1 MFLGRDKK
9 FFLASALLAGSM
21 VGVGIFGL
29 PYAFAQAGFW
39 TSMALLILITLAT
52 LVVDFMYGEVILR
65 THAKHQLIG
74 YAKVYLNPI
83 FQKLLLFSIVLL
95 GYVGLLAYIIISG
108 DFLNTLLSPFFYT
121 PISTYSILFAV
132 ALSVAVL
139 RGLKTVSFI
148 ELFFC
153 CLFVVIVGLIFVTG
167 VPAIDT
173 TNFLGFE
180 KANLGLPYGILLFA
194 FGGLIAVPIQR
205 QLLVGREKELRPAI
219 GFAVLFVALLYIVFT
234 TVVVGISG
242 TATTADAVSGLYQ
255 FLGSKI
261 TILSSL
267 FGIFAI
273 TTSFLMLASALIN
286 TFHLDFGIR
295 RFNAWLITV
304 VPPLVLF
311 FAGIRSFIGVIS
323 LAGGVALALEQILVI
338 FLYARAKSHGDRV
351 PEYSLNIPAWLLYTL
366 ILVFTTGIFYFLL
379 IR

>member
-1 MFLGRDKK
+1 M
-9 FFLASALLAGSM
+9 
-21 VGVGIFGL
+21 
-29 PYAFAQAGFW
+29 
-39 TSMALLILITLAT
+39 
-52 LVVDFMYGEVILR
+52 
-65 THAKHQLIG
+65 
-74 YAKVYLNPI
+74 
-83 FQKLLLFSIVLL
+83 
-95 GYVGLLAYIIISG
+95 
-108 DFLNTLLSPFFYT
+108 
-121 PISTYSILFAV
+121 
-132 ALSVAVL
+132 
-139 RGLKTVSFI
+139 
-148 ELFFC
+148 
-153 CLFVVIVGLIFVTG
+153 
-167 VPAIDT
+167 
-173 TNFLGFE
+173 GFE